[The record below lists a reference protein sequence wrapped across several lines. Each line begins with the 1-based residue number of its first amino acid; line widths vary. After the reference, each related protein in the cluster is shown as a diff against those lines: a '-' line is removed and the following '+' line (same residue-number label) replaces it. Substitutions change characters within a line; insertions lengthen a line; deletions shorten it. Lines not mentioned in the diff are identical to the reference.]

1 MELLRS
7 SFENIIRNAV
17 RYSPPG
23 SQVGIT
29 ARRMK
34 GPTNRDECVEVIV
47 YDQGP
52 GVPEKDLALIFE
64 PFYRVDAAR
73 DRAGGGEGL
82 GLAIAARA
90 VHLHNGVIEAR
101 NLQTGGLV
109 VSVTLPILD
118 RDASH
123 VVTPEATAAA

>member
-1 MELLRS
+1 
-7 SFENIIRNAV
+7 
-17 RYSPPG
+17 
-23 SQVGIT
+23 
-29 ARRMK
+29 
-34 GPTNRDECVEVIV
+34 
-47 YDQGP
+47 
-52 GVPEKDLALIFE
+52 
-64 PFYRVDAAR
+64 
-73 DRAGGGEGL
+73 
-82 GLAIAARA
+82 